1 MSPLT
6 CPTKSVDIV
15 AIHQNALEF
24 SLVNEIQRGI
34 SPPAGTPRSMPTMLL
49 YNDQGLKLFEE
60 ITYLEE
66 YYLTNAEIEVL
77 RTHAKRIVER
87 IPDNAQLL
95 ELGSGNLRKVEI
107 LLREFESAGKH
118 VDYYAL
124 DLSLPELQRTFSE
137 ISIDDFTHVEFHGL
151 HGTYDDAMAWLD
163 MPENRKLPTVIMSMG
178 SSIGNFDRPSAA
190 SFLGQFARLLGPDD
204 LMIIGLDACSDPDKV
219 FRAYNDSK
227 GITRQFYENGL
238 VHANAVLG
246 YEAFKLEDWDVIT
259 DYNVAEGTHRA
270 FYAPKHDVTING
282 TVIKQGEKLIFE
294 EAYKYSATQ
303 REQLWHDAGLIHKVE
318 YENEAGEYHL
328 HILSSAVLNYP
339 TKPSQYAAGAVPTYE
354 EFRKLWTAWDIV
366 TRSMVPR
373 EKLLSK
379 PIKLR
384 NALIFYFGHI
394 PTFLDIHLTRALG
407 DEPTYPKSYQL
418 IFERGIDPD
427 VDNPEHCHSHSEVPD
442 EWPPLDEIL
451 DYQERVRSRV
461 RSIYQKNDLVQ
472 DRTLGEALWIGFEH
486 EAMHLETFLYMLI
499 QSERINPP
507 PAVPKP
513 DFERIFRDARERER
527 SNDWFTIPEQTLS
540 IGLDDDGKSVPS
552 ASYAWDNE
560 KPARVISVQAF
571 QAQGRPITNGEYA
584 RYLQANSLGQKPES
598 WIWTHPKGSSGVVHG
613 GQSNGHA
620 TKEYLAGFAVRTVFG
635 PVPLEYAQDW
645 PVIASYDELAQYA
658 QWMGCRIPSFEEV
671 KSIYAHAARLNGAK
685 QDLPNG
691 YRHRETSGVNGHGNG
706 VLSTKLTAPA
716 KPSHDSQPMFVDLDD
731 CNVGFKHWHP
741 SPVIQHGNRL
751 AGHGELGG
759 VWEWTSS
766 TLERHEGFEAMEIY
780 PGYTSDFFDGKHN
793 IILGGSWATH
803 PRIAGRTTFVNWY
816 QRNYPYPWAGA
827 RLVRDFR

>member
-15 AIHQNALEF
+15 AIHQHELEF

-34 SPPAGTPRSMPTMLL
+34 SPPAGTSRSMPTMLL

-107 LLREFESAGKH
+107 LLREFESAGKR

-163 MPENRKLPTVIMSMG
+163 RPENRKLPTVIMSMG

-246 YEAFKLEDWDVIT
+246 YEAFKLEDWDVVT
-259 DYNVAEGTHRA
+259 DYDIAEGTHRA

-282 TVIKQGEKLIFE
+282 TVIKKGEKLIFE

-339 TKPSQYAAGAVPTYE
+339 SKPSQYAAGAVPTYE

-373 EKLLSK
+373 EELLSK

-407 DEPTYPKSYQL
+407 DEPTHPKSYQM

-427 VDNPEHCHSHSEVPD
+427 VDNPEQCHSHSEIPD
-442 EWPPLDEIL
+442 EWPPLNEIL

-461 RSIYQKNDLVQ
+461 RSVYQKNDLAQ

-486 EAMHLETFLYMLI
+486 EAMHLETFLYMLV

-507 PAVPKP
+507 PAVPRP
-513 DFERIFRDARERER
+513 DFEKIFQDARERER

-540 IGLDDDGKSVPS
+540 IGLDDDGASVPS
-552 ASYAWDNE
+552 VSYAWDNE

-584 RYLQANSLGQKPES
+584 RYLQANSLDQKPES
-598 WIWTHPKGSSGVVHG
+598 WVWTHPKGSSGVVHG

-620 TKEYLAGFAVRTVFG
+620 TKEYLASFAVRTVFG
-635 PVPLEYAQDW
+635 PVPLQYAQDW

-658 QWMGCRIPSFEEV
+658 QWMGCRLPTYEEV
-671 KSIYAHAARLNGAK
+671 KSIYAHAARLNGK

-691 YRHRETSGVNGHGNG
+691 YSHSETNGVNGHGHG
-706 VLSTKLTAPA
+706 VVPTKLNRFA
-716 KPSHDSQPMFVDLDD
+716 KASHESRPVFVDLDD

-741 SPVIQHGNRL
+741 TPVIQHGDRL

-766 TLERHEGFEAMEIY
+766 TLERHEGFEAMKIY

-827 RLVRDFR
+827 RLVRDLR